1 MLEIRRGKAVR
12 HYENSFFRE
21 FAKNLKN
28 MFDKYNLNGLLIAN
42 SECAVDERL
51 QIDTLLVTKHV
62 VCIIDFKNFGGKII
76 LPHEDDFFNG
86 IWTNENRDRIKGG
99 SSINPY
105 KQLHIQK
112 KKFQNNQQRDIVG
125 IYEKFIKENM

>member
-28 MFDKYNLNGLLIAN
+28 MFDKYNLDGLLIVN
-42 SECAVDERL
+42 SECTVDERL

-62 VCIIDFKNFGGKII
+62 VCIIDFKNYNVLHLNLRIALDLFSI
-76 LPHEDDFFNG
+76 LLY
-86 IWTNENRDRIKGG
+86 
-99 SSINPY
+99 SSHFS
-105 KQLHIQK
+105 HI
-112 KKFQNNQQRDIVG
+112 
-125 IYEKFIKENM
+125 